1 MSANRWVS
9 IIICTRNRAAALR
22 KTLAALGRL
31 RFPPEWNAE
40 LLVVDNGST
49 DETPMLVRSC
59 GLGQMD
65 VRYVFEPRK
74 GLSFARNAGLAA
86 SQGEVILFTDDDVT
100 PEEDWAT
107 SLMRPLL
114 EGTCEAVTG
123 QITLAPSLMR
133 PWLTPMHRWSL
144 GSSHD
149 AKLRGGIRE
158 LIGANMGFRRLV
170 LEKVPAFDTELG
182 SGALG
187 FAEETLFGWQLAK
200 AGFRISYVQNAAVT
214 HHLDPSRLRRSAW
227 LRAAEQRGR
236 TEAYLRYHWEH
247 SDIRRPLLGQLYY
260 FSKLQLR
267 RIIQRPVSLENE
279 GCALWEASYVLNMV
293 MCEQF
298 RLERRRPRN
307 YERHGLTR
315 SRPSAAPKVD
325 ATFAAAENGKAF
337 AP

>member
-1 MSANRWVS
+1 MSIPTGWE
-9 IIICTRNRAAALR
+9 T
-22 KTLAALGRL
+22 
-31 RFPPEWNAE
+31 E
-40 LLVVDNGST
+40 LIVVDNGST
-49 DETPMLVRSC
+49 DNTARVVKLSALRNM
-59 GLGQMD
+59 Q
-65 VRYVFEPRK
+65 VRYLFEPRK

-100 PEEDWAT
+100 PEEDWAIN
-107 SLMRPLL
+107 LVDPLL

-123 QITLAPSLMR
+123 QVTLAPSLMR

-149 AKLRGGIRE
+149 AELRGGIRE

-170 LEKVPAFDTELG
+170 LERVPAFDTELG

-200 AGFRISYVQNAAVT
+200 AGFRINYVQNAAVT

-247 SDIRRPLLGQLYY
+247 SDIRRPLLRQLYY
-260 FSKLQLR
+260 FCKLQLR
-267 RIIQRPVSLENE
+267 RIIQRPVPLESE

-307 YERHGLTR
+307 YERYGLTR
-315 SRPSAAPKVD
+315 SRPSAEPSLTKVA
-325 ATFAAAENGKAF
+325 ATFGGAETVRRLHPENE
-337 AP
+337 P